1 MLLLSQSATHGG
13 GNHTFISS
21 PNSVPCFN
29 DFNQTHSLTLSIN
42 KYEESVLICFL
53 FTSREAEGTLGPVL
67 GIIKCV
73 CVYSCVL
80 GILDNAIKTNQ
91 SKFRMH

>member
-1 MLLLSQSATHGG
+1 MPLLSQSAMHGR

-53 FTSREAEGTLGPVL
+53 FTS
-67 GIIKCV
+67 
-73 CVYSCVL
+73 
-80 GILDNAIKTNQ
+80 
-91 SKFRMH
+91 

>member
-1 MLLLSQSATHGG
+1 MPLLSQSATHGG

-53 FTSREAEGTLGPVL
+53 FTSPEAKGTLEP
-67 GIIKCV
+67 C
-73 CVYSCVL
+73 
-80 GILDNAIKTNQ
+80 
-91 SKFRMH
+91 